1 MTNVHILGNY
11 GKIFKQDEH
20 LLYKDRDGNIVRILP
35 SHTGMIA
42 LYGNISLT
50 GEAISMLSKNHIPL
64 LMKTGHGKSNVSL
77 NYGDGKNVFLR
88 LAQYRLYENEEKSA
102 LIARSIVV
110 GKIRNQLAFMQ
121 RIKRSRQAAWTE
133 EITKDF
139 ELAAQRMKALMADA
153 RKLAD
158 VKSLRGVEGF
168 CSRLYFSAL
177 KNNIIPSWAKFES
190 RSRQPPLSNVNAVLS
205 FLYALLSDEVTFIIE
220 SRGLDSM
227 IGSLHELSYS
237 RNSLT
242 YDLMEEFR
250 TPVADTLCCRLFNNK
265 ILCEADFEPRD
276 GGVFLTKEGRK
287 KVVKGFEEKMQE
299 DYREILFSQ
308 SELYKDVVMGRAVAY
323 EPFVF
328 K

>member
-50 GEAISMLSKNHIPL
+50 GDAISMLSKNHIPL
-64 LMKTGHGKSNVSL
+64 SMKTGPGKSNVSL

-88 LAQYRLYENEEKSA
+88 LAQYRLYEDEERSA
-102 LIARSIVV
+102 CVARSIVV

-121 RIKRSRQAAWTE
+121 RIKRSRQATWTE

-139 ELAAQRMKALMADA
+139 EQAAQKMKALMSDA
-153 RKLAD
+153 QKLLDA
-158 VKSLRGVEGF
+158 KSLRGVEGF

-177 KNNIIPSWAKFES
+177 KNNIIPPWAEFES
-190 RSRQPPLSNVNAVLS
+190 RSRQPPRSNVNAALS
-205 FLYALLSDEVTFIIE
+205 FLYALLADELTFVIE

-250 TPVADTLCCRLFNNK
+250 TPVADAICCRLFNTK
-265 ILCEADFEPRD
+265 VLCEEDFEARD
-276 GGVFLTKEGRK
+276 GGIFLTKGGRK
-287 KVVKGFEEKMQE
+287 KLVQGFEEKMLE
-299 DYREILFSQ
+299 GYREILFGQ
-308 SELYKDVVMGRAVAY
+308 AEHYKDMVMGRREDY